1 MTPETIKNLEKLL
14 PLETLQI
21 TKIDVNPMVI
31 KGILQPRELLSPL
44 VSAEKDTTENSEILN
59 VRIVALIST
68 TLLGKAPIEL
78 YQDTENEQN
87 ELNLIVKYTSS
98 EIDPVEY
105 HAWVICYRH
114 EIKKGEQEIIKVATR
129 LENSYLENTNPKTSR
144 GTVTHVLQS

>member
-44 VSAEKDTTENSEILN
+44 VSAEKDTTENCEILN

>member
-1 MTPETIKNLEKLL
+1 MIPQTIKNLETLV
-14 PLETLQI
+14 PLETFQI
-21 TKIDVNPMVI
+21 TQIDANPLII
-31 KGILQPRELLSPL
+31 KGLNQPKELLSPL
-44 VSAEKDTTENSEILN
+44 VSAEKDTTEETEILN
-59 VRIVALIST
+59 IRIVALISK

-78 YQDTENEQN
+78 YQDTESEQN
-87 ELNLIVKYTSS
+87 ELKLIVKYTSS